1 MLRCPAVSGRFYP
14 SKSHLL
20 IEELKHCI
28 TQSPETK
35 FSKKICATGIICPHA
50 GLTYCGEVAAA
61 VYSNIEIPDTIIL
74 LGPNHTGAGEQVSI
88 MSEGTWQMPLG
99 NVEIDN
105 KLADTICQMS
115 VTARKDTIA
124 HQQEHSIETQL
135 SFLQFYRDNFK
146 IVPICLMR
154 LGIDKCEE
162 LSNAIISAIEK
173 TGRNVLIVA
182 SSDMTHYETHEN
194 ASKKDKYALDQI
206 LRLDAKG
213 LFTTVHDKN
222 ISMCG
227 VNPVAIMLMCA
238 RKVGAQ
244 DALLA
249 KYMTS
254 GEVGG
259 NMDRVV
265 GYAGVIV
272 K

>member
-1 MLRCPAVSGRFYP
+1 
-14 SKSHLL
+14 
-20 IEELKHCI
+20 
-28 TQSPETK
+28 
-35 FSKKICATGIICPHA
+35 
-50 GLTYCGEVAAA
+50 
-61 VYSNIEIPDTIIL
+61 
-74 LGPNHTGAGEQVSI
+74 
-88 MSEGTWQMPLG
+88 
-99 NVEIDN
+99 
-105 KLADTICQMS
+105 
-115 VTARKDTIA
+115 
-124 HQQEHSIETQL
+124 L